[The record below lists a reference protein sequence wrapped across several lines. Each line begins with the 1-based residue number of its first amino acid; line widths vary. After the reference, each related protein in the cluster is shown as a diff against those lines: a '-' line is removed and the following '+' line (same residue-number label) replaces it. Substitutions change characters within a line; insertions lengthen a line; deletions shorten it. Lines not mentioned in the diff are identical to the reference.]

1 MFFAPV
7 AYGRFFNLLAAI
19 IASISNS
26 VVLIVPSPVFS
37 RCHQLQVFD
46 SVVIFDVVAMVNHI
60 TFGHVAEVKPPNRL
74 VERNCAEEMPF
85 FGLVENLPV
94 EFNMRLIEDFDF
106 RRCRNFFQRVEF
118 VPQSFIFRQK
128 PLFRFRHKKSPPIDF
143 ARGNV

>member
-106 RRCRNFFQRVEF
+106 RSRFSRSFSAKSRCSGSVINNRLRKLTLHAET
-118 VPQSFIFRQK
+118 FR
-128 PLFRFRHKKSPPIDF
+128 I
-143 ARGNV
+143 N